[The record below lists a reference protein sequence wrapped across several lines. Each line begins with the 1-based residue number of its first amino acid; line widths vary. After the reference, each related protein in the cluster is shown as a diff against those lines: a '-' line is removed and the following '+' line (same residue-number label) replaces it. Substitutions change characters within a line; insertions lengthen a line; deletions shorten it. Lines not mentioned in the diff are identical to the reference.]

1 MPPQSENR
9 RRSVGVK
16 LTVVSRQ
23 LWQDFDQSVDSI
35 GVSRAK
41 WRLIA
46 TVASKPGVTQRLIA
60 ELLEISEVTAGRLID
75 RLCADGYLER
85 RENPNDRRAHCI
97 HVTPAAQPL
106 LERLS
111 EVARKH
117 EEDTFAGLDDADL
130 DKLEAILDLIARNI
144 AAKRGAGA
152 RRWAVGRT
160 EDEPESVLTPAG
172 K

>member
-1 MPPQSENR
+1 MAPQSENR

-23 LWQDFDQSVDSI
+23 LWQDFDQSIDSI

-46 TVASKPGVTQRLIA
+46 TVASRPGVTQRLIA

-97 HVTPAAQPL
+97 HVTPAAQPV
-106 LERLS
+106 LERLGD
-111 EVARKH
+111 VARKH
-117 EEDTFAGLDDADL
+117 EAETFAGLDDADL
-130 DKLEAILDLIARNI
+130 DKLEAILDMIARNI
-144 AAKRGAGA
+144 AARRGAGA
-152 RRWAVGRT
+152 RRWAGGRT
-160 EDEPESVLTPAG
+160 EDEPEVELTPAG